1 MRLPEA
7 HREEPVSEG
16 VAAYRIDSPYSW
28 KGEHFRIFLEV
39 NELTPNVAGE
49 SAKPQPVAAAS

>member
-1 MRLPEA
+1 VLNVVAGRLRVACAERRVAISMRLPEA

-28 KGEHFRIFLEV
+28 KGEHFRIFWR
-39 NELTPNVAGE
+39 
-49 SAKPQPVAAAS
+49 